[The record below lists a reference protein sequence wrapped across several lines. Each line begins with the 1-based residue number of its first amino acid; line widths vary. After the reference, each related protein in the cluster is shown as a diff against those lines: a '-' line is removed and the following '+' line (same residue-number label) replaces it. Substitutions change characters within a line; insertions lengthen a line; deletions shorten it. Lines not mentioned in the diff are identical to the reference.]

1 MSHDDLHLLP
11 HSQPIS
17 RRAALLQDSAS
28 AVRAIG
34 VRAQAPLDDG
44 DPPLPVRVGRPAA
57 LPDPLTEREMEVLQL
72 LRGSL
77 SRREIAAEVGR
88 SPNTIKT
95 QTQAIYRKLG
105 VSTRSAAITRTCSP
119 RVWPRRPAALPDP
132 LTEREMEVLQ
142 LLRGSLSRREIAAE
156 VGRSPNTIKTQ
167 TQAIYRKLGVSTR
180 SAAITRGQDSGI
192 LPPRGRQLHEVA
204 FG

>member
-1 MSHDDLHLLP
+1 MYALVLLWTPAASFALTRSQMSHDGLHLLP

-44 DPPLPVRVGRPAA
+44 DPPLPVWVG
-57 LPDPLTEREMEVLQL
+57 
-72 LRGSL
+72 
-77 SRREIAAEVGR
+77 
-88 SPNTIKT
+88 
-95 QTQAIYRKLG
+95 
-105 VSTRSAAITRTCSP
+105 
-119 RVWPRRPAALPDP
+119 RPAALPDP

-192 LPPRGRQLHEVA
+192 LPPLGTQLHEVA